1 MSINKVKSWF
11 SEKTN
16 ENDVPGNTHER
27 EKKSTNN
34 QYQKWE
40 RNTPKEIAEIK
51 RQQDDIIG
59 KLLSITLRTV

>member
-16 ENDVPGNTHER
+16 ENDIPGNTHER
-27 EKKSTNN
+27 EKKSTSN
-34 QYQKWE
+34 QYQQWE

-51 RQQDDIIG
+51 RQ
-59 KLLSITLRTV
+59 